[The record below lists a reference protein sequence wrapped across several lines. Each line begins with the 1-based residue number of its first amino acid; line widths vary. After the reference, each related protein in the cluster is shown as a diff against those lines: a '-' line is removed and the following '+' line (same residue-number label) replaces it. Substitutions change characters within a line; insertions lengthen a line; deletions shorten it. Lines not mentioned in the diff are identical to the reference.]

1 MYPWVPEPTLPLEE
15 YPRENGHL
23 KGEKSMLRSFAI
35 AALITLGGGLFATV
49 QAQSDVSG
57 TWTLTIVSAQG
68 SNPAPIMFEQDGDM
82 LKGTFGEAP
91 IEGTVTDSEIKWT
104 TQIDAPQIGP
114 MTLTFTGMVDGS
126 DMKGNVDF
134 GGFMSGTW
142 TAVKE

>member
-1 MYPWVPEPTLPLEE
+1 
-15 YPRENGHL
+15 
-23 KGEKSMLRSFAI
+23 MLRSFAI

-49 QAQSDVSG
+49 QAQSDISG